1 MGALF
6 ARLDGGHST
15 LPGHGKKVAADGFT
29 PDNAGLSPFMQR
41 LARAHANCIEG
52 LPIFGG
58 LLAIAIM
65 TSRTAITD
73 PLAFWFLGAR
83 ILQSIIH
90 LVSTSSKAVSL
101 RFAAFA
107 AQMAIGVYWSWK
119 LLACAD
125 SNTRSILRRGL
136 KRGMSLKADG
146 AIPPRYFPLSE
157 SLTNSVPNRLGTH
170 PSLASIRAPEERLFC

>member
-125 SNTRSILRRGL
+125 SNTRSILRRSFET
-136 KRGMSLKADG
+136 RN
-146 AIPPRYFPLSE
+146 E
-157 SLTNSVPNRLGTH
+157 SQGRRSNP
-170 PSLASIRAPEERLFC
+170 PSLFPSV